1 MTDRET
7 LDKARKLFTGM
18 TQGDLLA
25 RAVIA
30 IADKHMQLC
39 ARCKNPDG
47 GRLSCQV
54 ECNDCNGDEGGQECR
69 RCNGAGT
76 YMTTHMILS
85 DDPCKGMVEI

>member
-30 IADKHMQLC
+30 IADKHMRLC
-39 ARCKNPDG
+39 ARCKQPDD
-47 GRLSCQV
+47 GRMSCRV
-54 ECNDCNGDEGGQECR
+54 DCNDCQGGGATECR
-69 RCNGAGT
+69 RCNGAGSYLT
-76 YMTTHMILS
+76 SHMILL
-85 DDPCKGMVEI
+85 DDPCEGMVEI